1 MNGKMTWITKCAP
14 LLIAAQ
20 LTACGSSDGEADGP
34 ANEEVPSNGEAP
46 GNGADTTAPEIT
58 INGRA
63 RIEVAYAAVFEDLG
77 AGAIDDVDGE
87 IDVVTEG
94 EVDTSVPGS
103 YPLTYTATDMSGNAA
118 SASREVVVLEDESL
132 TSSVSRPENPVVASF
147 FDGHVCSADYW
158 SEEPEILS
166 AGLGFSDIIGLAE
179 SELTEDVVRAAGGAW
194 SGDIECGDDTGDYT
208 STSLQTQVAQ
218 AYIMRSPYGEL
229 KDGAL
234 GIDGLPIVFSWP
246 VDGRSIDLEDFQVTM
261 NTGDIVR
268 PLAVSTFP
276 NFECNERNTL
286 PIFGEFGNRLPS
298 DHPDARYPAVVSIVG
313 DLFLVGPGGVAV
325 NARGLRWEN
334 STSPYDENN
343 GPRFVGAKLNRVD
356 GPMDGEGAGAP
367 PLGVPPNDA
376 WALYGEEADFMIR
389 TLSTGGVSPDG
400 VSGVKPTDFE
410 RFFRLHATAEDG
422 SPITIDTAG
431 VDYNVRGGTL
441 RVLGLSD
448 LGQPES
454 PRNPYDACYDE
465 DLDNQIDII
474 LAGDEAAARSITHV
488 EVPSL
493 EGGYDAFYNP
503 GGPGRTPFEGVTYT
517 QPGPSDLEPVIIALD
532 DPMRV
537 SFDPDETPPTDGPLT
552 LDVDGVQRQYLLT
565 VPELYSGEEAVPL
578 LLNLHALG
586 STAQGQL
593 SASRLD
599 VVAEREGFI
608 LVSPQAINGVWTVTG
623 FPISNG
629 ADDFGFIAALIDD
642 LSDAYNIDPDRI
654 YATGMSQGGFLAFDL
669 ACRFGDTFA
678 AIAPVAAAMTPPMA
692 QSCAPGRPI
701 PVLQTHGTADAQI
714 GYENAQTAIQWWV
727 TFNGASTAPEVTEL
741 PDTFP
746 DNGTT
751 VERYV
756 YANPETGIDVE
767 HLRIEGGGHVWPGS
781 DGDSDIDIAEEVWR
795 FLSRFDRNGP
805 LAD

>member
-1 MNGKMTWITKCAP
+1 MNRKRTLITKYTP
-14 LLIAAQ
+14 LVLAAQ
-20 LTACGSSDGEADGP
+20 LMGCGGSDGGGDE
-34 ANEEVPSNGEAP
+34 PSNGEGPAT
-46 GNGADTTAPEIT
+46 GADTTAPQIT
-58 INGRA
+58 LDGRA

-77 AGAIDDVDGE
+77 ADATDDVDGSVGVE
-87 IDVVTEG
+87 TQG
-94 EVDTSVPGS
+94 NVDTSVPGI
-103 YPLTYTATDMSGNAA
+103 YQLTYTATDMSGNAA
-118 SASREVVVLEDESL
+118 TASREVVVLEDESL
-132 TSSVSRPENPVVASF
+132 SSRVSRPENPVVSSF
-147 FDGHVCSADYW
+147 FDGRVCSADYW
-158 SEEPEILS
+158 SDEPEILS

-179 SELTEDVVRAAGGAW
+179 PELTEDVVRAAGGAW
-194 SGDIECGDDTGDYT
+194 SRDIECGDDTGDYT
-208 STSLQTQVAQ
+208 SASLQTQMAQ
-218 AYIMRSPYGEL
+218 VYITRAPYGEL

-246 VDGRSIDLEDFQVTM
+246 ADGRSIDLEDFQVTL

-313 DLFLVGPGGVAV
+313 DLFLVGPGGAVA

-367 PLGVPPNDA
+367 PLGIPPNDA
-376 WALYGEEADFMIR
+376 WTLYGEEADFMIR

-410 RFFRLHATAEDG
+410 RFFRLHATGEDG
-422 SPITIDTAG
+422 ATVIIDTVG
-431 VDYNVRGGTL
+431 MDYGVRGGTL

-454 PRNPYDACYDE
+454 PRTPYDACYDE

-537 SFDPDETPPTDGPLT
+537 SFDPEGNPPTGGL
-552 LDVDGVQRQYLLT
+552 LSLEVGGVQREYLLT
-565 VPELYSGEEAVPL
+565 VPEAYTGEEAVPL
-578 LLNLHALG
+578 LLNLHPLG
-586 STAQGQL
+586 GTAQGQL

-608 LVSPQAINGVWTVTG
+608 LVSPQAIDGVWTVTG

-629 ADDFGFIAALIDD
+629 ADDFGFITALIDD
-642 LSDAYNIDPDRI
+642 LSRTYNIDSDRI
-654 YATGMSQGGFLAFDL
+654 YATGFSQGGFLSFDL
-669 ACRFGDTFA
+669 ACTFGETFA
-678 AIAPVAAAMTPPMA
+678 AIAPVSAAMTPPMA
-692 QSCAPGRPI
+692 QSCAPGRRF

-727 TFNGASTAPEVTEL
+727 TFNGANPEPEVEAL
-741 PDTFP
+741 LDPFP

-751 VERYV
+751 VDRYV
-756 YANPETGIDVE
+756 YANPVTGIGVE
-767 HLRIEGGGHVWPGS
+767 HLRIEGGGHDWPGS
-781 DGDSDIDIAEEVWR
+781 DGDSDIDLAEEVWS
-795 FLSRFDRNGP
+795 FLSRFDRNGL